1 MAIIKAINSK
11 SSIKNIIK
19 YVADQK
25 KTEEKLMSGKDC
37 SEKPNQ
43 AIEDMKMTKEL
54 YKKTTGRQYKH
65 FVQSFDPNDNITPEK
80 VHQIGKEWAEKTF
93 KGYEVFIATHIDKEH
108 LHNHFVVNSVSF
120 ETGEKL
126 RYSSK
131 ELQKYKE
138 INDKICEREGISRT
152 PSNSKNITTF
162 NMKKYKAIEKGLSGE
177 KKSYL
182 VEIGKVVEKNILI
195 STNKE
200 EFISNM
206 EREGYKVKWSDTRKN
221 ITYEDKDGNKVRADR
236 LAETFKENN
245 FKKEEMLKQ
254 FAQNE
259 LSKKYTEKI
268 DIEKEQE
275 KLNKIQKQVSELEG
289 IRKQLREI
297 KASKE
302 NKLQKHI
309 KDTEQIAKL
318 KNLIKNQEE
327 NKKGLGLGIFKKNR
341 IEKKSCDDR
350 IGKFTEQI
358 NVLQSGLLPNTEISK
373 LKEEIA
379 ELNSKIN
386 WTTQKIIDCNNQ
398 LQKQAEE
405 IKKLKEQLE
414 KEQQEKKQRELNED
428 KKQRIPSSFRE
439 KDKEENKKKPP
450 KKTIIKR
457 SVEHER

>member
-11 SSIKNIIK
+11 SSVKNIIK

-65 FVQSFDPNDNITPEK
+65 FVQSFDPNDKITPEK
-80 VHQIGKEWAEKTF
+80 AHQIGKEWAEKTF
-93 KGYEVFIATHIDKEH
+93 KGYEVFIATHTDKEH

-138 INDKICEREGISRT
+138 ISDKICEREGISRT

-162 NMKKYKAIEKGLSGE
+162 NMKKYKAIEKGLSGG

-182 VEIGKVVEKNILI
+182 VEIGKTVEKNILI
-195 STNKE
+195 STSKE

-206 EREGYKVKWSDTRKN
+206 EKEGYKVKWSDTRKH
-221 ITYEDKDGNKVRADR
+221 ITYEDKEGNRARADT

-254 FAQNE
+254 FEQNK
-259 LSKKYTEKI
+259 LSKKYVEKV

-275 KLNKIQKQVSELEG
+275 KLNKIQKKISEIED

-302 NKLQKHI
+302 NRLQKHI
-309 KDTEQIAKL
+309 KDTEQITKL

-358 NVLQSGLLPNTEISK
+358 NVLQSGLLSNTEISK

-379 ELNSKIN
+379 DLNSKIN

-414 KEQQEKKQRELNED
+414 KEQEEKKQRELNED

-439 KDKEENKKKPP
+439 KDMEENKKKPP
-450 KKTIIKR
+450 KKKIIKR